1 VGGRGGWASPACLRA
16 IVRTAGGSESG
27 GAPRGV
33 TSLAGGANPTGLL
46 GPGLEHVKVAA
57 SIVIDK
63 EDILPIVTALR
74 DVPPRADDNGSGFA
88 RHGRSRTPRRG

>member
-1 VGGRGGWASPACLRA
+1 
-16 IVRTAGGSESG
+16 
-27 GAPRGV
+27 
-33 TSLAGGANPTGLL
+33 LL

-63 EDILPIVTALR
+63 EVILPIVTALR
-74 DVPPRADDNGSGFA
+74 DVPPRADDNGSCFA

>member
-1 VGGRGGWASPACLRA
+1 
-16 IVRTAGGSESG
+16 
-27 GAPRGV
+27 
-33 TSLAGGANPTGLL
+33 LL